1 MTEIRDAQTKGQNII
16 AEQNVITEQAA
27 IPESKTISG
36 QKTVTEIL
44 PTPVRTYKDR
54 IFRMIFKDKEEFLT
68 LYNAMNGTD
77 YDNPEDL
84 VVTTLENAIYM
95 GMRNDVSF
103 LLYDKLTLYE
113 HQSTNNPNMPLRDLF
128 YVADVYSNLTKDE
141 DLYGSRQIVIP
152 EPKFIVFYNGAEE
165 LPERFEMKLSD
176 MFETVSED
184 VSLEL
189 RTQVFNINLGYNRA
203 LMEKCKTLHDYAIF
217 VDLVRKYR
225 KNMKL
230 GEAIDRAVTECIEK
244 GVLAEFLKKNR
255 AEVIKMGIYEYNEEE
270 HLRKEREYAE
280 KRGWQECEKYKFVE
294 LICKLMKKG
303 MKASEISDLLDEN
316 EKKVQKIYNAALLEA
331 PDYDVAKIL
340 KKI

>member
-1 MTEIRDAQTKGQNII
+1 MTEIRDAQTKVQSST
-16 AEQNVITEQAA
+16 TEQA
-27 IPESKTISG
+27 TILKS
-36 QKTVTEIL
+36 KTVTEIL
-44 PTPVRTYKDR
+44 STPVRTYKDR

-152 EPKFIVFYNGAEE
+152 EPKFIVFYNGVEE

-176 MFETVSED
+176 MFETISED
-184 VSLEL
+184 ASLEL
-189 RTQVFNINLGYNRA
+189 KTQVLNINLGYNRA
-203 LMEKCKTLHDYAIF
+203 LMEKCKTLHDYAMF
-217 VDLVRKYR
+217 VDLVRRYR

-230 GEAIDRAVTECIEK
+230 EEAIEQAVTECIEK

-280 KRGWQECEKYKFVE
+280 KRGWDQGWKECERYKIIE
-294 LICKLMKKG
+294 LVCKLMKKG
-303 MKASEISDLLDEN
+303 MTVSEISNLFDEN
-316 EKKVQKIYNAALLEA
+316 EQLIQKIYDTALPYA
-331 PDYDVAKIL
+331 PNYNIDKIFEEMWS
-340 KKI
+340 

>member
-1 MTEIRDAQTKGQNII
+1 MTEIKKYQ
-16 AEQNVITEQAA
+16 VTE
-27 IPESKTISG
+27 

-84 VVTTLENAIYM
+84 IVTTLENAIYM

-141 DLYGSRQIVIP
+141 DLYGSQRITIP
-152 EPKFIVFYNGAEE
+152 EPKFIVFYNGVEN

-189 RTQVFNINLGYNRA
+189 KTQVFNINLGYNQT

-225 KNMKL
+225 RNMKL
-230 GEAIDRAVTECIEK
+230 EEAIERVVTECIEK

-270 HLRKEREYAE
+270 HLRKEREYAKE
-280 KRGWQECEKYKFVE
+280 EGIQEERIRLIKAKLSKGKSLETIADE
-294 LICKLMKKG
+294 LEQNID
-303 MKASEISDLLDEN
+303 EIR
-316 EKKVQKIYNAALLEA
+316 KIYES
-331 PDYDVAKIL
+331 L
-340 KKI
+340 KQ

>member
-1 MTEIRDAQTKGQNII
+1 MTEIRDAQTKVQSST
-16 AEQNVITEQAA
+16 TEQA
-27 IPESKTISG
+27 TILKS
-36 QKTVTEIL
+36 KTVTEIL
-44 PTPVRTYKDR
+44 STPVRTYKDR

-77 YDNPEDL
+77 YDNSEDL

-141 DLYGSRQIVIP
+141 DLYGSRQIIIP
-152 EPKFIVFYNGAEE
+152 EPKFIVFYNGVEE
-165 LPERFEMKLSD
+165 LPERFEMKLSN
-176 MFETVSED
+176 MFETISED

-189 RTQVFNINLGYNRA
+189 KTQVFNINLGYNRA
-203 LMEKCKTLHDYAIF
+203 LMEKCKTLHDYAMF
-217 VDLVRKYR
+217 VDLVRRYR

-230 GEAIDRAVTECIEK
+230 EEAIDQAVTECIEK

-280 KRGWQECEKYKFVE
+280 KRGWDQGWKECERYKIIE
-294 LICKLMKKG
+294 LVCKLMKKG
-303 MKASEISDLLDEN
+303 MSVSEISNLFDEN
-316 EKKVQKIYNAALLEA
+316 EQLIQKIYDTALPYA
-331 PDYDVAKIL
+331 PNYNIDKIFEEMWS
-340 KKI
+340 

>member
-1 MTEIRDAQTKGQNII
+1 MTEIKTTQA
-16 AEQNVITEQAA
+16 TER
-27 IPESKTISG
+27 PTVTE

-77 YDNPEDL
+77 YNNSENL
-84 VVTTLENAIYM
+84 IVTTLENAIYM

-113 HQSTNNPNMPLRDLF
+113 HQSTNNPNMPLHDLF
-128 YVADVYSNLTKDE
+128 YVADVYSNLTKDK
-141 DLYGSRQIVIP
+141 DLYGSQRITIP
-152 EPKFIVFYNGAEE
+152 EPKFIVFYNGVEN
-165 LPERFEMKLSD
+165 LPERFDLKLSD

-189 RTQVFNINLGYNRA
+189 KTQVFNINLGYNQA
-203 LMEKCKTLHDYAIF
+203 LMKKCKTLHDYAIF

-230 GEAIDRAVTECIEK
+230 EEAIDRAVTECIENN
-244 GVLAEFLKKNR
+244 VLAEFLKKHR

-270 HLRKEREYAE
+270 HLRSEREYAE
-280 KRGWQECEKYKFVE
+280 KLGQKRKLIE
-294 LICKLMKKG
+294 LTCNAIKKG
-303 MKASEISDLLDEN
+303 MTVPEIAELFAEDVQVIQRIYDTSLLYTPN
-316 EKKVQKIYNAALLEA
+316 
-331 PDYDVAKIL
+331 YDVDKIL
-340 KKI
+340 EEM

>member
-1 MTEIRDAQTKGQNII
+1 MTEIRTTQTKEQNI
-16 AEQNVITEQAA
+16 ITEQA
-27 IPESKTISG
+27 TILKS
-36 QKTVTEIL
+36 KTVTEIL
-44 PTPVRTYKDR
+44 STPARTYKDR

-95 GMRNDVSF
+95 GMCNDVSF

-141 DLYGSRQIVIP
+141 DLYGSRQIIIP
-152 EPKFIVFYNGAEE
+152 EPKFVVFYNGVEE
-165 LPERFEMKLSD
+165 LPERFEMRLSD
-176 MFETVSED
+176 MFETTSED

-189 RTQVFNINLGYNRA
+189 KTQVLNINLGYNRA
-203 LMEKCKTLHDYAIF
+203 LMEKCKTLHDYAMF
-217 VDLVRKYR
+217 VDLVRRYR

-230 GEAIDRAVTECIEK
+230 EEAIEQAVTECIEK

-280 KRGWQECEKYKFVE
+280 KRGWDQGWKECERYKIIE
-294 LICKLMKKG
+294 LACKLMEKG
-303 MKASEISDLLDEN
+303 MTVSEISNLFDEN
-316 EKKVQKIYNAALLEA
+316 EQLIQKIYDTALPYA
-331 PDYDVAKIL
+331 PNYNIDKIFEEMWS
-340 KKI
+340 

>member
-1 MTEIRDAQTKGQNII
+1 MTEIRTMQS
-16 AEQNVITEQAA
+16 TEQA
-27 IPESKTISG
+27 IIMES
-36 QKTVTEIL
+36 KTVTEIL

-54 IFRMIFKDKEEFLT
+54 IFRMIFKDKKEFLT

-77 YDNPEDL
+77 YDNPENL

-141 DLYGSRQIVIP
+141 DLYGSQRITIP
-152 EPKFIVFYNGAEE
+152 EPKFIVFYNGVEN

-189 RTQVFNINLGYNRA
+189 KTQVFNINLGYNRA

-230 GEAIDRAVTECIEK
+230 VDAIERAVTECIEK
-244 GVLAEFLKKNR
+244 GVLAKFLKKNR

-280 KRGWQECEKYKFVE
+280 KRGWEEGRRYNVIELVCKF
-294 LICKLMKKG
+294 MKKG
-303 MKASEISDLLDEN
+303 MTVSEISNLFEEDEQ
-316 EKKVQKIYNAALLEA
+316 VIQRIYDVALPYA
-331 PDYDVAKIL
+331 PDYNIEKIFE
-340 KKI
+340 KTKM

>member
-1 MTEIRDAQTKGQNII
+1 MTEIRTMQT
-16 AEQNVITEQAA
+16 AEQA
-27 IPESKTISG
+27 
-36 QKTVTEIL
+36 TVTEIL

-54 IFRMIFKDKEEFLT
+54 IFRMIFNDKKEFLT

-95 GMRNDVSF
+95 GMHNDVSF

-141 DLYGSRQIVIP
+141 DLYGSQRITIP
-152 EPKFIVFYNGAEE
+152 EPKFIVFYNGVEN

-189 RTQVFNINLGYNRA
+189 KTQVFNINLGYNRA

-230 GEAIDRAVTECIEK
+230 ADAIERAVTECIEK
-244 GVLAEFLKKNR
+244 GVLAEFLRKNR

-270 HLRKEREYAE
+270 HLRKEREYAKE
-280 KRGWQECEKYKFVE
+280 EGIQEERIRLIKAKLSRGKSLETIADE
-294 LICKLMKKG
+294 LEQNID
-303 MKASEISDLLDEN
+303 EIR
-316 EKKVQKIYNAALLEA
+316 KIYELL
-331 PDYDVAKIL
+331 KQ
-340 KKI
+340 

>member
-1 MTEIRDAQTKGQNII
+1 MTEIRTIQS
-16 AEQNVITEQAA
+16 TEQA
-27 IPESKTISG
+27 TIMK

-54 IFRMIFKDKEEFLT
+54 IFRMIFKDTKEFLT
-68 LYNAMNGTD
+68 LYNAMNETD
-77 YDNPEDL
+77 YDNPENL

-141 DLYGSRQIVIP
+141 DLYGSQQITIP
-152 EPKFIVFYNGAEE
+152 EPKFIVFYNGVEN

-189 RTQVFNINLGYNRA
+189 KTQVFNINLGYNRA

-217 VDLVRKYR
+217 VDLVRRYR

-230 GEAIDRAVTECIEK
+230 EEAIERAVTECIEK

-280 KRGWQECEKYKFVE
+280 RRGWEEGGRYKVIE
-294 LICKLMKKG
+294 LVCKFMKKG
-303 MKASEISDLLDEN
+303 MTVSEISNLFEEDE
-316 EKKVQKIYNAALLEA
+316 QMIQRIYDAALPYA
-331 PDYDVAKIL
+331 PDYNIEKIFEKTKL
-340 KKI
+340 